1 MKGQKLKVLSKKIE
15 MKYLFLVIVALASFQ
30 TASFCQDM
38 TALVNKVKAKLD
50 KVNDYVAEGSMKTD
64 VIFIKAP
71 VGRVKVYFK
80 RPNRFKLKRDGGI
93 SILPKG
99 GVTINMTTLIEGDHF
114 TAFAVGDAVVNGT
127 KVKVVKLLPTTENS
141 DVVLSTLYID
151 EANLLILKAATTTKE
166 NGSFEIEMNYGKY
179 MAYALPDKVVFS
191 FNTKDYKM
199 PKGVALEFDDEEKL
213 TDAERIK
220 RKKGRVQINY
230 SSYTINKG
238 LDEAV
243 FK

>member
-1 MKGQKLKVLSKKIE
+1 MRII
-15 MKYLFLVIVALASFQ
+15 FIAALLTLQSF
-30 TASFCQDM
+30 AFSQDM
-38 TALVNKVKAKLD
+38 TVLVNKVKAKLD
-50 KVNDYVAEGSMKTD
+50 QVNDYVAEGSMKTD
-64 VIFIKAP
+64 VAFIKAP

-80 RPNRFKLKRDGGI
+80 KPNHFKLKRDGGI

-99 GVTINMTTLIEGDHF
+99 GVTVNMSTLVAGNDFVALSNGEAVINGIK
-114 TAFAVGDAVVNGT
+114 A
-127 KVKVVKLLPTTENS
+127 KVVKLIPTTENS

-166 NGSFEIEMNYGKY
+166 NGSFEIEMSYGKFIS
-179 MAYALPDKVVFS
+179 YALPDKVIFS

-213 TDAERIK
+213 TDSERIK

-230 SSYTINKG
+230 SNYTINKG
-238 LDEAV
+238 LDDAV

>member
-1 MKGQKLKVLSKKIE
+1 MKRLLITAVA
-15 MKYLFLVIVALASFQ
+15 FLGINVSAFS
-30 TASFCQDM
+30 QDM

-50 KVNDYVAEGSMKTD
+50 QVNDYVAEGSMKTD
-64 VIFIKAP
+64 VAFIKAP

-80 RPNRFKLKRDGGI
+80 KPNHFRLKRDGGI
-93 SILPKG
+93 SILPKS
-99 GVTINMTTLIEGDHF
+99 GVTVNMSTLVAGNDF
-114 TAFAVGDAVVNGT
+114 VALSSGDAVINGI
-127 KVKVVKLLPTTENS
+127 KAKVVKLIPTTENS

-151 EANLLILKAATTTKE
+151 ETNLLILKAATTTKE
-166 NGSFEIEMNYGKY
+166 NGSFEIEMSYGKFIS
-179 MAYALPDKVVFS
+179 YALPDKVIFS

-213 TDAERIK
+213 SDAEKIK

-230 SSYTINKG
+230 SNYSINKG
-238 LDEAV
+238 LDDNV

>member
-1 MKGQKLKVLSKKIE
+1 MKRLLITAVAFLSIQ
-15 MKYLFLVIVALASFQ
+15 FSAFS
-30 TASFCQDM
+30 QDM

-50 KVNDYVAEGSMKTD
+50 QVNDYIAEGSMKTD
-64 VIFIKAP
+64 VAFIKAP

-80 RPNRFKLKRDGGI
+80 KPNHFKLKRDGGI

-99 GVTINMTTLIEGDHF
+99 GVTVNMSTLVAGND
-114 TAFAVGDAVVNGT
+114 FAAIASGDAVIKGT
-127 KVKVVKLLPTTENS
+127 KVKVVKLLPTTDNS

-151 EANLLILKAATTTKE
+151 ETNLLILKAATTTKE
-166 NGSFEIEMNYGKY
+166 NGSFEIEMSYGKFIS
-179 MAYALPDKVVFS
+179 YALPDKVIFS

-213 TDAERIK
+213 SDAEKIK

-230 SSYTINKG
+230 SNYTINKG
-238 LDEAV
+238 LDDNV

>member
-1 MKGQKLKVLSKKIE
+1 MKKVFIL
-15 MKYLFLVIVALASFQ
+15 LFVSVSFQAASF
-30 TASFCQDM
+30 SQDA
-38 TALVNKVKAKLD
+38 TTLVNKVKAKLD

-71 VGRVKVYFK
+71 VGRVKVYYK
-80 RPNRFKLKRDGGI
+80 KPNHFKLKRDGGI

-99 GVTINMTTLIEGDHF
+99 GVTVNMSTLVAGNDF
-114 TAFAVGDAVVNGT
+114 VALASGDAVVNGT
-127 KVKVVKLLPTTENS
+127 KVKVVKLLPTTDNS

-151 EANLLILKAATTTKE
+151 ETNLLILKASTTTKE
-166 NGSFEIEMNYGKY
+166 NGSFEIEMTYGKY
-179 MAYALPDKVVFS
+179 MAYSLPDKVIFS

-199 PKGVALEFDDEEKL
+199 PKGVALEFDDEQKVTEAEK
-213 TDAERIK
+213 IK

-230 SSYTINKG
+230 SNYTINKG
-238 LDEAV
+238 VDDSL

>member
-1 MKGQKLKVLSKKIE
+1 MKRVLI
-15 MKYLFLVIVALASFQ
+15 ITLAFISFHI
-30 TASFCQDM
+30 AVFSQDV

-64 VIFIKAP
+64 VAFIKAP

-80 RPNRFKLKRDGGI
+80 KPNHFKLKRDGGI

-99 GVTINMTTLIEGDHF
+99 GVTVNMSTLVAGNDFVAISS
-114 TAFAVGDAVVNGT
+114 GDAVVNGT
-127 KVKVVKLLPTTENS
+127 KVKVVKLLPTTDNS

-151 EANLLILKAATTTKE
+151 ETNLLILKAATTTKE
-166 NGSFEIEMNYGKY
+166 NGSFEIEMIYNKY
-179 MAYALPDKVVFS
+179 IAYALPDKVNFS

-213 TDAERIK
+213 TDAEKIK
-220 RKKGRVQINY
+220 RKKGRVQITY

-238 LDEAV
+238 LDDGV

>member
-1 MKGQKLKVLSKKIE
+1 MKRLII
-15 MKYLFLVIVALASFQ
+15 VIVAFIGFQSF
-30 TASFCQDM
+30 AFSQDM

-64 VIFIKAP
+64 VAFIKAP

-80 RPNRFKLKRDGGI
+80 KPNHFKLKRDGGI

-99 GVTINMTTLIEGDHF
+99 GVTVNMSTLVAGNDF
-114 TAFAVGDAVVNGT
+114 VALSSGDAVINGT
-127 KVKVVKLLPTTENS
+127 KVKVVKLIPTTDNS

-151 EANLLILKAATTTKE
+151 ETNLLILKASTTTKE
-166 NGSFEIEMNYGKY
+166 NGSFEIEMSYGKFIS
-179 MAYALPDKVVFS
+179 YALPDKVIFS

-199 PKGVALEFDDEEKL
+199 PKGVALEFEDEEKL
-213 TDAERIK
+213 TDAEKIK

-230 SSYTINKG
+230 SNYTINKG
-238 LDEAV
+238 LDDNV

>member
-1 MKGQKLKVLSKKIE
+1 MKRLSIVL
-15 MKYLFLVIVALASFQ
+15 VAFIGFQSF
-30 TASFCQDM
+30 AFSQDM

-64 VIFIKAP
+64 VAFIKAP

-80 RPNRFKLKRDGGI
+80 KPNHFKLKRDGGI

-99 GVTINMTTLIEGDHF
+99 GVTVNMSTLVAGNDF
-114 TAFAVGDAVVNGT
+114 VALSSGDAVINGT
-127 KVKVVKLLPTTENS
+127 KVKVVKLIPTTDNS

-151 EANLLILKAATTTKE
+151 ETNLLILKASTTTKE
-166 NGSFEIEMNYGKY
+166 NGSFEIEMSYGKFIS
-179 MAYALPDKVVFS
+179 YALPDKVIFS

-199 PKGVALEFDDEEKL
+199 PKGVALEFEDEEKL
-213 TDAERIK
+213 TDAEKIK

-230 SSYTINKG
+230 SNYTINKG
-238 LDEAV
+238 LDDNV

>member
-1 MKGQKLKVLSKKIE
+1 MKRLII
-15 MKYLFLVIVALASFQ
+15 VIVAFIGFQSF
-30 TASFCQDM
+30 AFSQDM

-64 VIFIKAP
+64 VAFIKAP

-80 RPNRFKLKRDGGI
+80 KPNHFKLKRDGGI

-99 GVTINMTTLIEGDHF
+99 GVTVNMSTLVAGNDF
-114 TAFAVGDAVVNGT
+114 VALSSGDAVINGT
-127 KVKVVKLLPTTENS
+127 KVKVVKLIPTTDNS

-151 EANLLILKAATTTKE
+151 ETNLLILKASTTTKE
-166 NGSFEIEMNYGKY
+166 NGSFEIEMSYGKFIS
-179 MAYALPDKVVFS
+179 YALPDKVIFS

-199 PKGVALEFDDEEKL
+199 PKGVALEFEDEEKL
-213 TDAERIK
+213 TDAEKIK
-220 RKKGRVQINY
+220 RTKGRVQINY
-230 SSYTINKG
+230 SNYTINKG
-238 LDEAV
+238 LDDNV